1 MSDDGPV
8 VDAVCN
14 LFTPEVVASRPAWS
28 HSFLVGK
35 IGAEERHVSGLT
47 VDEHVRMLDEAG
59 IDRALLIAPKLGS
72 AGTSQS
78 WHMDVKHVVEAVQAH
93 PDRFSGLAG
102 VDPTEGVRGMR
113 ELERIVTEY
122 GFVGAHTYPHWFE
135 LAPDD
140 ARYYPFYAK
149 CAELDVPIQLQVGNC
164 LRYSA
169 ERPLRSVGRPI
180 TLDTVACHFP
190 ELKLVGIHVGW
201 PWNEEMIAV
210 AYKHPNVYIGADAY
224 APKHWPEAFLTYI
237 DSWGQDKV
245 LFGTDWPVI
254 AHRRARDEIA
264 QLDIR
269 PTSLA
274 KFLGGNAQRLYG
286 LDTSDAE
293 GN

>member
-8 VDAVCN
+8 IDAVCN

-135 LAPDD
+135 LAPDA

-201 PWNEEMIAV
+201 PWTEEMIAV
-210 AYKHPNVYIGADAY
+210 AYKHPNVYIGSDAY
-224 APKHWPEAFLTYI
+224 APRHWAEPFVHFI

-245 LFGTDWPVI
+245 LFGTDFPLITPQKWLAAFEDLPLK
-254 AHRRARDEIA
+254 DEV
-264 QLDIR
+264 R
-269 PTSLA
+269 PKILKDNA
-274 KFLGGNAQRLYG
+274 VRLLGLG
-286 LDTSDAE
+286 D
-293 GN
+293 